1 MQRTELHEEITGLA
15 DSLDDHITPAD
26 AAKAFRALADRVESE
41 RLVDEPVETLPFTPN
56 DPRYPEVEVDLMGQ
70 DASILS
76 IVTRVRSALRAH
88 GVEPAVLD
96 QFLEAV
102 ISKKYNEGLH
112 EVTCWVSVAVPVS
125 NEITD

>member
-1 MQRTELHEEITGLA
+1 MQRTELHQEITGLA

-26 AAKAFRALADRVESE
+26 AAQAFRALADRVEAE
-41 RLVDEPVETLPFTPN
+41 GFIGEPAEEPPFTPQ
-56 DPRYPEVEVDLMGQ
+56 DPRYPEIGIELMGQ

-96 QFLEAV
+96 QFFEAV
-102 ISKKYNEGLH
+102 TSKRYDDGLH
-112 EVTCWVSVAVPVS
+112 EVTCWVSVAQPVS
-125 NEITD
+125 NEIQD